1 MRIAQTLPRPA
12 TALSVVGHAVFLAVL
27 AIETPRHMAIAQ
39 PPAAV
44 EVVIVAPPKSP
55 VVAPAAPSPIATPPP
70 QAISPS
76 PASPAQ
82 TVPPAQTASPS
93 SNTRVTATQYFASAV
108 LDNPRNRETRQ
119 TIATLGSDERLIQL
133 CSIEA
138 MEQLKHWKAGFV
150 PHNVV
155 AYAMSDPSLTSK
167 SIEAPGA
174 AVYAD
179 GKWYRLSF
187 RCTATDA
194 LDRVASFDFT
204 LGRPIPHR
212 EWEQHSLPELVEGDP
227 TD

>member
-1 MRIAQTLPRPA
+1 M
-12 TALSVVGHAVFLAVL
+12 
-27 AIETPRHMAIAQ
+27 
-39 PPAAV
+39 
-44 EVVIVAPPKSP
+44 
-55 VVAPAAPSPIATPPP
+55 
-70 QAISPS
+70 
-76 PASPAQ
+76 
-82 TVPPAQTASPS
+82 
-93 SNTRVTATQYFASAV
+93 RVTATQYFASAV

-187 RCTATDA
+187 RCTATDD

>member
-1 MRIAQTLPRPA
+1 MRFARSWPRPA
-12 TALSVVGHAVFLAVL
+12 TALSVLGHAVFLALL
-27 AIETPRHMAIAQ
+27 AIEAPRHMTVVKQPVAAVDVVMVEPPRNQPAPTANSTTAAAAQ
-39 PPAAV
+39 P
-44 EVVIVAPPKSP
+44 ETTDQ
-55 VVAPAAPSPIATPPP
+55 PSPPVNRAPR
-70 QAISPS
+70 
-76 PASPAQ
+76 
-82 TVPPAQTASPS
+82 PS
-93 SNTRVTATQYFASAV
+93 SNARVAATEYFADAV
-108 LDNPRNRETRQ
+108 LADPRNRETRQ
-119 TIATLGSDERLIQL
+119 ILATLNGDERLIQL

-138 MEQLKHWKAGFV
+138 MEQLKRWKAGFV

-187 RCTATDA
+187 NCTATAD
-194 LDRVASFDFT
+194 LDRVASFDFA

-212 EWEQHSLPELVEGDP
+212 EWEQHSLPELVEGAP